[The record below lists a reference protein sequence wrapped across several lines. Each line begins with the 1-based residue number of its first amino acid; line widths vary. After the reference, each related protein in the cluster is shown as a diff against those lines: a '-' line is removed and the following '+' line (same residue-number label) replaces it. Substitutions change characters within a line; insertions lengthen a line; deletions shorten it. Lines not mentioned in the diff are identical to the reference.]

1 LWPKVFPR
9 KDRQILS
16 IPLLK
21 HSSLDIVAADDR
33 QGIQS
38 IEVGAVLLHR
48 LNESPRA
55 LSLKELALRSD
66 MSAAK
71 AHRYLVSFCRIGLTM
86 QDTETGHYDLGPFA
100 LSLGLTRLA
109 RTDALAM
116 ARPIARQL
124 RDELDLTVSIAVWGN
139 HGPTLVYWLDSLHP
153 IAVNLKVG
161 AVLPIARSS
170 NGRCFAAYLAKAMVQ
185 PLLPKEDWPL
195 LVEATKEVRQHNA
208 ARAQSDL
215 LPGINSFS
223 AAVFDAW
230 GVAQLVISV
239 IGHNPQ
245 FTVPWSSPV
254 LKTLLNATQRLSS
267 DLGYRADLQQ
277 LRLEQDK
284 R

>member
-1 LWPKVFPR
+1 VTGSISNR
-9 KDRQILS
+9 DRQILS
-16 IPLLK
+16 KLRFNTAVPEDL
-21 HSSLDIVAADDR
+21 SVDDR

-38 IEVGAVLLHR
+38 IEVGAVLLRR

-55 LSLKELALRSD
+55 LSLKELAQRSE

-71 AHRYLVSFCRIGLTM
+71 AHRYLVSFCRIGLTT
-86 QDTETGHYDLGPFA
+86 QEPETGHYDLGPFA

-116 ARPIARQL
+116 ARPVARQL

-161 AVLPIARSS
+161 AVMPIARSS
-170 NGRCFAAYLAKAMVQ
+170 NGRCFATYLAPAVVQ
-185 PLLPKEDWPL
+185 PLLPKQDWPL
-195 LVEATKEVRQHNA
+195 LVEATNEVRLHGA

-245 FTVPWSSPV
+245 LTVPWSSPV

-277 LRLEQDK
+277 LRVAHDES
-284 R
+284 

>member
-1 LWPKVFPR
+1 
-9 KDRQILS
+9 LS
-16 IPLLK
+16 IPLPNN
-21 HSSLDIVAADDR
+21 SSLDDIAADDR

-48 LNESPRA
+48 LNEASRA
-55 LSLKELALRSD
+55 LSLKELAQRSE

-86 QDTETGHYDLGPFA
+86 QEPETGYYDLGPFA

-116 ARPIARQL
+116 ARPVARQL
-124 RDELDLTVSIAVWGN
+124 RDELDLTISIAVWGN
-139 HGPTLVYWLDSLHP
+139 HGPTLVYWLDSMHP
-153 IAVNLKVG
+153 VAVNLKVG
-161 AVLPIARSS
+161 AVMPIARSS
-170 NGRCFAAYLAKAMVQ
+170 NGRCFSAYLAQSVVR

-195 LVEATKEVRQHNA
+195 LISATKELRQHGA

-277 LRLEQDK
+277 LRSEQDE
-284 R
+284 RS

>member
-1 LWPKVFPR
+1 L
-9 KDRQILS
+9 I
-16 IPLLK
+16 IPL
-21 HSSLDIVAADDR
+21 SNTASLDDIATDDR

-38 IEVGAVLLHR
+38 IEVGAVLLQK

-55 LSLKELALRSD
+55 LSLKELAHRSD

-86 QDTETGHYDLGPFA
+86 QEPETGHYDLGPFA

-116 ARPIARQL
+116 ARPVARQL

-161 AVLPIARSS
+161 AVMPIARSS
-170 NGRCFAAYLAKAMVQ
+170 NGRCFATYLAQAVVQ

-195 LVEATKEVRQHNA
+195 LIDATKEVRLHGA

-254 LKTLLNATQRLSS
+254 LTTLLKATQRLSS

-277 LRLEQDK
+277 LRAEQDERK
-284 R
+284 

>member
-1 LWPKVFPR
+1 VAGSISYR
-9 KDRQILS
+9 DRQTLS
-16 IPLLK
+16 TLRSNTHAPDAPT
-21 HSSLDIVAADDR
+21 SDER

-38 IEVGAVLLHR
+38 IEVGAVLLR
-48 LNESPRA
+48 CLNESPSA

-71 AHRYLVSFCRIGLTM
+71 AHRYLVSFCRIGLTI
-86 QDTETGHYDLGPFA
+86 QEPETGHYDLGPFA

-116 ARPIARQL
+116 ARPVARQL
-124 RDELDLTVSIAVWGN
+124 RDEFDLTVSIAVWGN

-153 IAVNLKVG
+153 VAVNLKVG
-161 AVLPIARSS
+161 AVMPIARSS
-170 NGRCFAAYLAKAMVQ
+170 NGRCFATYLAPAIVQ
-185 PLLPKEDWPL
+185 PLLPKEEWPL
-195 LVEATKEVRQHNA
+195 LIEAKKEVRLHGA

-230 GVAQLVISV
+230 GVAQLVMSV

-254 LKTLLNATQRLSS
+254 LKALLNATQRLSS
-267 DLGYRADLQQ
+267 QLGYRSDLQQ
-277 LRLEQDK
+277 FRPAQDES
-284 R
+284 

>member
-1 LWPKVFPR
+1 
-9 KDRQILS
+9 LS
-16 IPLLK
+16 NLL
-21 HSSLDIVAADDR
+21 SNNRAIEDSVPDDR

-38 IEVGAVLLHR
+38 IEVGAVLSHR
-48 LNESPRA
+48 LNESHRA
-55 LSLKELALRSD
+55 LSLKELALRSN

-86 QDTETGHYDLGPFA
+86 QEPETGYYDLGPFA

-153 IAVNLKVG
+153 VAVNLKVG
-161 AVLPIARSS
+161 AVMPIARSS
-170 NGRCFAAYLAKAMVQ
+170 NGRCFATYLGKTVLQ
-185 PLLPKEDWPL
+185 PLLPKEEWPL
-195 LVEATKEVRQHNA
+195 LMEATKEVRLHGA

-239 IGHNPQ
+239 IGHHPQ

-254 LKTLLNATQRLSS
+254 LKVLLKATQRLSS

-277 LRLEQDK
+277 LR
-284 R
+284 